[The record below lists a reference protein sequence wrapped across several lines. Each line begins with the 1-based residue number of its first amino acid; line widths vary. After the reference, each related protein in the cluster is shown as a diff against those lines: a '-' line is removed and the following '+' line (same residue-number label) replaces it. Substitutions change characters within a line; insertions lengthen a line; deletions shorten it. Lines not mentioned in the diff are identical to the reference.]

1 MVLKDKK
8 VYYDLF
14 NTKAEEFLKEITSN
28 FPDIKQFQIFKTSF
42 TLMKSYDIKKPQ
54 EIFNSYVYEEYSD
67 FLLRKDERFFLQA
80 NVNITSKRVEYWQE
94 FIQNIRDIWVHLSKE
109 DKEAIWE
116 YFIILV
122 KLNEK
127 IIK

>member
-14 NTKAEEFLKEITSN
+14 NTNAEEFLKEITSN